1 MGLVELLERE
11 EEQIVAEAA
20 EALTRSN
27 LIRYREVGEA
37 ARHER
42 LSALYRFTLQSIR
55 QRNLVPIIEHMTRV
69 AEERFHA
76 GFAIREVQVAINV
89 LEEAIWN
96 HVVSVT
102 PPDELAE
109 ALGLTTTVLGAAK
122 DALARTYVS
131 LASETKA
138 PALDLSALFGGKA
151 SG

>member
-1 MGLVELLERE
+1 MDLIELLERE

-27 LIRYREVGEA
+27 LIRYQEA
-37 ARHER
+37 GAATRHER
-42 LSALYRFTLQSIR
+42 LAALFRFTLQSIR
-55 QRNLVPIIEHMTRV
+55 ARNLVPVIDHMTRV

-96 HVVSVT
+96 HVVREV
-102 PPDELAE
+102 PPAELAE

-122 DALARTYVS
+122 DALATTYVS